1 MKVNDKKEAILTLSS
16 LTGIA
21 PEVIRDC
28 LGNFQYRKVKIPKD
42 KEVKIPKGEEGEFR
56 ELQIPD
62 ERLMAL
68 QKVILE
74 SLLYRLPVSEVAFCS
89 IPRRSIAGHI
99 SLHCQSKSFFKIDFK
114 DAFPSVSRKMI
125 IQHLTPMIEKHS
137 FYPSLPRKEIEELVI
152 LLSSLTIYEDALPQ
166 GAPASP
172 YLLNLVCYELDLKIL
187 EIARKFNLLYSRY
200 ADDLM
205 ISTPKSKIPK
215 EARVAIVN
223 LVKKCG
229 FKINRKKTTYKT
241 GTATVP
247 KITGVTLI
255 SADNL
260 GVKSSLP
267 RKQIEEYRRIIY
279 TATRDPNVEL
289 GKVFGIMGWVEIA
302 TGGEIPSRLKKPFK
316 EFLERRYPKGLPRY
330 IHLL

>member
-1 MKVNDKKEAILTLSS
+1 MKVIGKKEAILTLSS

-28 LGNFQYRKVKIPKD
+28 LRNFRYKKVKK
-42 KEVKIPKGEEGEFR
+42 PKGKGKFR

-62 ERLMAL
+62 KRLMAL

-74 SLLYRLPVSEVAFCS
+74 SILYRLPVSEVAYCS
-89 IPRRSIAGHI
+89 IPRRSIAGHF
-99 SLHCQSKSFFKIDFK
+99 SLHRQSKSFFKIDFK
-114 DAFPSVSRKMI
+114 DAFPSTSRKMI

-137 FYPSLPRKEIEELVI
+137 FYPSLSKKEIEELVI

-172 YLLNLVCYELDLKIL
+172 YLLNLVCYQLDLKIL

-205 ISTPKSKIPK
+205 VSTLEPKIPK

-223 LVKKCG
+223 LIKEYG

-255 SADNL
+255 SADNPE
-260 GVKSSLP
+260 VKSSLP
-267 RKQIEEYRRIIY
+267 REQIERYRGMIY
-279 TATRDPNVEL
+279 AATRDPDIKLE
-289 GKVFGIMGWVEIA
+289 KVFGIMGWVKIA

-316 EFLERRYPKGLPRY
+316 EFLERRCPKRLPRY